1 MAEYYRQFWRHR
13 GSTAHFVPVIMLCG
27 AEYTRIDVCLQLSF
41 GGHKWTFQAAERPR
55 RVVQFLRLSGG
66 LPRFWSDVVRR
77 GPIWSSVVRR
87 GPPSDPAVWTWC
99 LTETMPHLASVM
111 EDDH

>member
-1 MAEYYRQFWRHR
+1 MAEYRQFWRHH
-13 GSTAHFVPVIMLCG
+13 GSTGHFVPVIM
-27 AEYTRIDVCLQLSF
+27 
-41 GGHKWTFQAAERPR
+41 
-55 RVVQFLRLSGG
+55 FLRGGIYSYRRLSSAVVRRPQMDVSARRETQEGRPVSPSQWWSAQILVRRG
-66 LPRFWSDVVRR
+66 PTWSDVVQ
-77 GPIWSSVVRR
+77 R